1 MSISI
6 RQESGEIMSDPYTDY
21 ANTINQQFSQPF
33 DAIYKACD
41 KHRRKKL
48 LPCLTNIYRRWY
60 YSSLIENT
68 YLTPANLFE
77 ALHRQ
82 YNHPSDLYP
91 LVSIRT
97 PSNYTGLTF
106 SFRQYSQSRHPIVTD
121 FRTIIDFCR
130 PDIDLTESDQMP
142 ETLAIKA
149 AKNLHMNDPYYAMYL
164 LSLAL
169 EMGLLVKIPSIHAN
183 RHQLIHETEKHLSQ
197 SDDHLFDKLVHAA
210 LGYAARSLS
219 ELIPTPAPI
228 FDQDYL
234 ISILKE
240 PVEMDIILQRLY
252 DTIGV
257 NIEDLIGLDLHEEL
271 DVLDMAVISGAYLF
285 GVILDKV
292 LFTPFGHY
300 LKLIRPIY
308 MPPFDFENEISI
320 YLDSNIEDDELGIA
334 FYSPCYR
341 YYLTEIGLKY
351 FNVQPS
357 PTNYLDIKNR
367 LPFSEIAPLFEGNP
381 TKLSDIQGI
390 KSLSTAFDRDH
401 FIYTLK
407 VKYLA
412 DPRLWLTIEV
422 SDINSLHRLYLELAY
437 YFDLDKN
444 AEYTFYP
451 DETENPFISY
461 ASPNQ
466 LRRPK
471 KTSDTILGTLALEEK
486 QVMILTV
493 SYPRIGGAKH
503 KDKWALEVVK
513 VHQGKTGQAYPAV
526 TRLGKGLRDFFE
538 WQ

>member
-1 MSISI
+1 MN
-6 RQESGEIMSDPYTDY
+6 DPYTNY
-21 ANTINQQFSQPF
+21 INVINQQFSQPF
-33 DAIYKACD
+33 NAIYKTCD

-77 ALHRQ
+77 ALNRQ
-82 YNHPSDLYP
+82 YNYPPEICPIISIDGPSD
-91 LVSIRT
+91 
-97 PSNYTGLTF
+97 YTNLNF
-106 SFRQYSQSRHPIVTD
+106 SFQQYSQNNHPVVAD
-121 FRTIIDFCR
+121 FRAVIDFCR
-130 PDIDLTESDQMP
+130 PDIDLTESGQMP
-142 ETLAIKA
+142 EKLAVKA
-149 AKNLHMNDPYYAMYL
+149 AKNLHINDPYYAIYL

-183 RHQLIHETEKHLSQ
+183 RHQLIRETEKHLSLPD
-197 SDDHLFDKLVHAA
+197 SHIFDKIVQAA
-210 LGYAARSLS
+210 INYSARSLC
-219 ELIPTPAPI
+219 ELIPTPVPI
-228 FDQDYL
+228 FDKKYL
-234 ISILKE
+234 ISILEE

-300 LKLIRPIY
+300 FKLIRPIY
-308 MPPFDFENEISI
+308 MPPFDFENEIYI
-320 YLDSNIEDDELGIA
+320 YLDSHVEDDELGIA
-334 FYSPCYR
+334 FYSPCFR
-341 YYLTEIGLKY
+341 YYLTEMGLKY
-351 FNVQPS
+351 FNVKPT
-357 PTNYLDIKNR
+357 PTNYLDIGNK
-367 LPFSEIAPLFEGNP
+367 LPFSQIAPLFENA
-381 TKLSDIQGI
+381 TVKLSDIQSI
-390 KSLSTAFDRDH
+390 KSLSTAFDREH
-401 FIYTLK
+401 FIYSLK

-412 DPRLWLTIEV
+412 DPRLWLNIEV

-451 DETENPFISY
+451 DETENPFMSY

-471 KTSDTILGTLALEEK
+471 KASDTALSSLFLEEK
-486 QVMILTV
+486 QVMILAV
-493 SYPRIGGAKH
+493 SYPRIGGTKH

-526 TRLGKGLRDFFE
+526 TRLGKGLREFFE

>member
-1 MSISI
+1 MN
-6 RQESGEIMSDPYTDY
+6 DPYTNY
-21 ANTINQQFSQPF
+21 ANMINQQFSYPF
-33 DAIYKACD
+33 DTIYKACD

-77 ALHRQ
+77 ALNRQ
-82 YNHPSDLYP
+82 YNHPPDIYP
-91 LVSIRT
+91 HVDTRT
-97 PSNYTGLTF
+97 SSNDTGLTF
-106 SFRQYSQSRHPIVTD
+106 TFQQYNQSNHPIVAD
-121 FRTIIDFCR
+121 FRAIIDFCR

-142 ETLAIKA
+142 EGLALIA
-149 AKNLHMNDPYYAMYL
+149 AKNLHMNDPYYAMFL

-183 RHQLIHETEKHLSQ
+183 RHQLIRETEKHMSL
-197 SDDHLFDKLVHAA
+197 SDDRIFDKIIQTA
-210 LGYAARSLS
+210 LSYSARSLS
-219 ELIPTPAPI
+219 ELIPTPVPI
-228 FDQDYL
+228 FDKAYL
-234 ISILKE
+234 VSILE
-240 PVEMDIILQRLY
+240 APVEMDIILQRLY

-271 DVLDMAVISGAYLF
+271 DVLDMAMISGAYLF

-308 MPPFDFENEISI
+308 MPPFDFENEIYI

-341 YYLTEIGLKY
+341 YYLTEIGLNY
-351 FNVQPS
+351 FNVQPTS
-357 PTNYLDIKNR
+357 TNYLDIENK
-367 LPFSEIAPLFEGNP
+367 LPFSEIAPLFEGAP
-381 TKLSDIQGI
+381 KKLSDISGI
-390 KSLSTAFDRDH
+390 QSLSTAFDRDH
-401 FIYTLK
+401 FIYSIK

-451 DETENPFISY
+451 DETENPFMSY

-471 KTSDTILGTLALEEK
+471 KTSDTILSALSLEEK
-486 QVMILTV
+486 QVMILAV
-493 SYPRIGGAKH
+493 SYPRTGGTKH

-513 VHQGKTGQAYPAV
+513 VHQGKTGQTYPAV
-526 TRLGKGLRDFFE
+526 IRLGKGLREFFE